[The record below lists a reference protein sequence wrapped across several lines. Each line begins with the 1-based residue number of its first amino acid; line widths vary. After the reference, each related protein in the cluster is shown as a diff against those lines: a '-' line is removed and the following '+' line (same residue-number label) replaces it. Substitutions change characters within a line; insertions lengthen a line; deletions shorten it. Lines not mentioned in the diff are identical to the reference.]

1 MDDPQEVDIMIM
13 SGVEDGLVLS
23 FSSANGD
30 GVLEETEWVITLG
43 RRDDNDIC
51 LRNDT
56 FSSRYHARISL
67 RGASWWLE
75 DLNSKNGTFVEHDD
89 EDARVT
95 ELIELRPSQLFRVG
109 RTWLRVQVPNAVMS
123 AFDEEPTSGAPPYA

>member
-1 MDDPQEVDIMIM
+1 LDDPQEVDIMIM

-23 FSSANGD
+23 YSSANGD
-30 GVLEETEWVITLG
+30 GVLEENEWVITLG

-95 ELIELRPSQLFRVG
+95 EVIELRSGQLFRVG
-109 RTWLRVQVPNAVMS
+109 RTWLRVQVPNAVTS
-123 AFDEEPTSGAPPYA
+123 EFDEEPTSGAPPYA